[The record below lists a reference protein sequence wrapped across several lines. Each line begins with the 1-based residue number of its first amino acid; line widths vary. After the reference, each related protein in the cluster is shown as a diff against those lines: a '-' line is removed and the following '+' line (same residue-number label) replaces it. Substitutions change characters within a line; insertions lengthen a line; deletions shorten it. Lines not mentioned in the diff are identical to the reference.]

1 MCLLVPMA
9 CWQRHASAYRNPG
22 DFVDGSVVVVGCG
35 ASGVD
40 IARDAIGAGH
50 ETYIIGRRRCGLPCC
65 RPARSFSLDGAS
77 CGRQVSATRD

>member
-1 MCLLVPMA
+1 MA
-9 CWQRHASAYRNPG
+9 CWQCHASAYRNPG

-50 ETYIIGRRRCGLPCC
+50 ETYIIGRRGVGC
-65 RPARSFSLDGAS
+65 RAVAPPVRVRLME
-77 CGRQVSATRD
+77 QVVAAK